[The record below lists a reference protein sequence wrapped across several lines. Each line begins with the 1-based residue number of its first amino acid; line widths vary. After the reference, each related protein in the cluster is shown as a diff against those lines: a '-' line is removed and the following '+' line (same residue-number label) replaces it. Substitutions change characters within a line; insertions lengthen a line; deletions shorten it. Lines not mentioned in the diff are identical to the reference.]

1 MYQEQEIE
9 PYLIQLESLPFVET
23 IEVEAFTPRP
33 AQGNPDFRVRLN
45 TVDGTHRFLVDFKR
59 SHLTR
64 AAVERIAHLAAGTKS
79 SILVMAPYISPQMT
93 QLLGKRDVN
102 FVDLAGNCHVAV
114 GRTLLA
120 HVEGRRPVSAT
131 TRDSRLGAKT
141 YQVLFALLAQPD
153 LVAKPV
159 RVIAEKAT
167 VSKSMVAKV
176 LERMEK
182 EGSIGRTRR
191 GRQLFPST
199 RLLDRWQTG
208 YSDVLRPQLM
218 VGRFRAP
225 ELDPFALE
233 RRIEGLLEG
242 ATDWA
247 WGGATAGF
255 RLTGHFRGD
264 ETTLHV
270 SGSVSTR
277 IGRRLKVAPS
287 ATGNLTVVKVPGP
300 LAFAGSRPRTA
311 HPLLVYAELMTAG
324 KERESEA
331 ATEILYRYLDAFE

>member
-1 MYQEQEIE
+1 MNQEEDIA
-9 PYLIQLESLPFVET
+9 PYLSQLESLPFVESV
-23 IEVEAFTPRP
+23 EVEAFTPP
-33 AQGNPDFRVRLN
+33 VAQRNHDFRVRLN
-45 TVDGTHRFLVDFKR
+45 TVNGMHRFLVDFNR

-64 AAVERIAHLAAGTKS
+64 AAVGRIAHLAAQTKN
-79 SILVMAPYISPQMT
+79 SILVMAPYISSQMAR
-93 QLLGKRDVN
+93 LLWERHVN

-114 GRTLLA
+114 GRKLFA
-120 HVEGRRPVSAT
+120 HVEGRRPASTT
-131 TRDSRLGAKT
+131 TRGSRLGAKT
-141 YQVLFALLAQPD
+141 YQVLFALLAEPD

-159 RVIAEKAT
+159 RVIAEKST

-176 LERMEK
+176 LARMED

-208 YSDVLRPQLM
+208 YSDVLRPQLR

-225 ELDPFALE
+225 ERDPFALE
-233 RRIEGLLEG
+233 KRIEGLLAG

-270 SGSVSTR
+270 SSGVSTR
-277 IGRRLKVAPS
+277 IGRRLRVALS
-287 ATGNLTVVKVPGP
+287 DTGNLTILKAPGP
-300 LAFAGSRPRTA
+300 LAFVGARPRTA
-311 HPLLVYAELMTAG
+311 HPLLVYGELMAAG
-324 KERESEA
+324 KERESEV
-331 ATEILYRYLDAFE
+331 ATELLHRYLDIFK